1 MLAPSLISPYQNT
14 LFGKSKVRMGQ
25 ASHICLLMSGRPSL
39 YRSALQLLSKQ
50 LRPQGTEKISLFALF
65 WEPISEAHAEEL
77 GCTFDQVQL
86 WSANPLDF
94 SVIPFARKP
103 AETNSGN
110 FLSMQAGRQLL
121 LEQLMASDQFDPRR
135 YDVFCYTRPDVCLND
150 QLSSDFLSRIAG
162 EAVYVPK
169 NGHWRNGVNDQFAI
183 GQFSAIKTYLSL
195 YSQIA
200 AYYAA
205 DRVQLHPEL
214 MLRHHLKAHQ
224 IAVNKLTCDNV
235 IFRSEYKFAI
245 G

>member
-1 MLAPSLISPYQNT
+1 
-14 LFGKSKVRMGQ
+14 MGQ
-25 ASHICLLMSGRPSL
+25 APHICLLMSGRPSL

-50 LRPQGTEKISLFALF
+50 LRPQGLEKISLFALF
-65 WEPISEAHAEEL
+65 WEPLSQANAEEL
-77 GCTFDQVQL
+77 ERTFDQVQL
-86 WSANPLDF
+86 WSANAYDF
-94 SVIPFARKP
+94 SAISFARKP
-103 AETNSGN
+103 EETNSGN

-121 LEQLMASDQFDPRR
+121 LEQLMASDQFDSQR
-135 YDVFCYTRPDVCLND
+135 YDIFCYTRPDVCLND
-150 QLSSDFLSRIAG
+150 QLSSDFLSSIAG
-162 EAVYVPK
+162 ETVYVPK
-169 NGHWRNGVNDQFAI
+169 NGHWRNGVNDQFAM

-200 AYYAA
+200 TYYAA
-205 DRVQLHPEL
+205 DRVPLHPEL